1 MKQLAK
7 VLVGSRLHGL
17 HTPTSDY
24 DYRGI
29 HIHSLSDKLSPFK
42 TLKNTTWIEGDE
54 DNTSYE
60 LADFCK
66 QAVHGNATILEVFFS
81 DRIIHTDPIHTELR
95 KNWRKFIDTK
105 RFVAASRGYA
115 HNQWNKFY
123 NFEDVGGNGQHRT
136 AKFAV
141 AFLRVMWQCE
151 QFLLTGEFK
160 CNLEESDLYPLLKK
174 IKPMN
179 LDEIRGMLPE
189 IMVAM
194 DKMERRVSV
203 AQAES
208 KFMDMQPDIEWIED
222 FIHRAYTTPHLFMPD
237 QEVFVVIDTSTG
249 KPAMGGGS
257 STPARV
263 HAYTDK
269 PKAEAVKNRIG
280 GGGNRVDTYVRG
292 VKGTR

>member
-1 MKQLAK
+1 MTKQIAK

-17 HTPTSDY
+17 NTDTSDY

-29 HIHSLSDKLSPFK
+29 HIHELRDKLSPFK

-81 DRIIHTDPIHTELR
+81 TEVIETSSIHNTLR
-95 KNWRKFIDTK
+95 ENWRKFIDTK
-105 RFVAASRGYA
+105 RFVAASKGYA

-123 NFEDVGGNGQHRT
+123 NFEDAGVLGQQRT

-160 CNLEESDLYPLLKK
+160 CNLEEADIYPLLKK
-174 IKPMN
+174 IKPMS
-179 LDEIRGMLPE
+179 LEEIRPFTPE
-189 IMVAM
+189 IVAAM
-194 DKMERRVSV
+194 DEMSRRVAV
-203 AQAES
+203 AES
-208 KFMDMQPDIEWIED
+208 KSPYIDMKPDIEWIEN
-222 FIHRAYTTPHLFMPD
+222 FIYEAYT
-237 QEVFVVIDTSTG
+237 QELQEY
-249 KPAMGGGS
+249 KWM
-257 STPARV
+257 
-263 HAYTDK
+263 YEELQK
-269 PKAEAVKNRIG
+269 
-280 GGGNRVDTYVRG
+280 
-292 VKGTR
+292 